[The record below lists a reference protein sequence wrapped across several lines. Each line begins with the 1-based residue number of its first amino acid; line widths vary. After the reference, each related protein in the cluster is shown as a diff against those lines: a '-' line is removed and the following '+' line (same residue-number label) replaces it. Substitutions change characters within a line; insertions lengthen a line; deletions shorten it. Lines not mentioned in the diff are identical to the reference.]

1 METGMKKIFRSKHV
15 IASRMLVSIALV
27 GLAPNIAAAPLEEI
41 VVTAERRTQSQQD
54 VPLSITTITGDAIGV
69 SGISEIRDV
78 ALKTPNLS
86 ITNFTIAEPQ
96 VFLRGVGTTSDS
108 AGSDPTVSM
117 FVDDVYI
124 ARSGGGSSDLF
135 DLERIEILRGPQ
147 GTLYG
152 RNATGGAISM
162 FTKKPSQEFEA
173 KTSATV
179 GDYGL
184 SVLRGYVNG
193 PINEKLA
200 GKLTFSKRDRDG
212 YAKNIKNGQELDEA
226 DNTSAR
232 AQLLWAPTDA
242 TEVLFGLDYSTDD
255 TNGLCRN
262 QTNFDKADQPAGGAL
277 VPLAVAYVAAQGI
290 SDPRTCGNSSEQ
302 FAEKDIFGS
311 VIRVEHDFDNM
322 QLTSITGYRESKYQW
337 LQELTGGDTPP
348 QLLGVGDFE
357 GEEQDQFS
365 QEFRF
370 TGEGDKLFWVAGLY
384 YFNEN
389 VDRFAQTAI
398 QFGAVINPGLLL
410 DQRYTQLAKNTSYA
424 VFGQLT
430 YSLTDTLDLTL
441 GGRQTWDEKRINQ
454 TYSFGTQQIFALNGL
469 EGEWNAFTPRVTVDW
484 KLADDHMLFFTYS
497 EGYKSG
503 LFGSQN
509 TDPVLAAIAIEPED
523 ATSMEIGVKTEW
535 FDNRLRVNATVFD
548 LEIDNLQLF
557 SLVDFLLITSNGAI
571 EASGLELDF
580 IAAITDDLTVSGIYS
595 SLDAT
600 HVGGPD
606 DGKNTVRSPEDK
618 FSISVNYSRALAS
631 GANIDFGTS
640 VSYASEFFHDTSNIE
655 TSESPAAT
663 TWDASIR
670 YTDSSEK
677 WNLELW
683 GKNLGDELITVH
695 SILGPF
701 SGSVDLY
708 APPKTVGVTFNY
720 FWN

>member
-1 METGMKKIFRSKHV
+1 MKILFKSKHI
-15 IASRMLVSIALV
+15 IASSILASIALA
-27 GLAPNIAAAPLEEI
+27 GLTPSLAAAAALEEI

-54 VPLSITTITGDAIGV
+54 VPLSITTITGDAISA
-69 SGISEIRDV
+69 SGISEIRDI

-86 ITNFTIAEPQ
+86 ITNFSIAEPQ
-96 VFLRGVGTTSDS
+96 LFLRGVGTTSDS

-124 ARSGGGSSDLF
+124 ARAGGGSSDLF
-135 DLERIEILRGPQ
+135 DLERIEVLRGPQ

-173 KTSATV
+173 KVSATV

-193 PINEKLA
+193 PINDNLA
-200 GKLTFSKRDRDG
+200 GKLTISKRDRDG
-212 YAKNIKNGQELDEA
+212 YAKNIKNGQELDDA
-226 DNTSAR
+226 DNTSGR
-232 AQLLWAPTDA
+232 AQLLWTPSDM

-255 TNGLCRN
+255 NNGACRN
-262 QTNFDKADQPAGGAL
+262 QTNFDTANQPAGGAL
-277 VPLAVAYVAAQGI
+277 VPIAIAAVAAQGI
-290 SDPRTCGNSSEQ
+290 GDPRTCGNSRAQ
-302 FAEKDIFGS
+302 FAEKDVFGA

-322 QLTSITGYRESKYQW
+322 QLTSITGYRESEYQW

-370 TGEGDKLFWVAGLY
+370 TGEADKLFWVAGLY

-389 VDRFAQTAI
+389 VDRFAQTPI
-398 QFGAVINPGLLL
+398 QFGQVVNPGLLL
-410 DQRYTQLAKNTSYA
+410 DQRYTQLAENTSYA

-430 YSLTDTLDLTL
+430 YSLTDTLDLTV
-441 GGRQTWDEKRINQ
+441 GGRQTWDEKTINQ
-454 TYSFGTQQIFALNGL
+454 TYSFGTQQVFALNGL
-469 EGEWNAFTPRVTVDW
+469 EGKWNAFTPRVTVDW
-484 KLADDHMLFFTYS
+484 KFADNHMLFFTYA

-509 TDPVLAAIAIEPED
+509 TNPVLAAIAIEPED
-523 ATSMEIGVKTEW
+523 AISFEIGAKTEW
-535 FDNRLRVNATVFD
+535 FDNRFRLNATVFD
-548 LEIDNLQLF
+548 LKIENLQTF
-557 SLVDFLLITSNGAI
+557 SLVDFLLVTGNSEI
-571 EASGLELDF
+571 ESTGIELDF
-580 IAAITDDLTVSGIYS
+580 TAAISDNLTLSGIYS
-595 SLDAT
+595 NLDAT
-600 HVGGPD
+600 YVGGTD
-606 DGKNTVRSPEDK
+606 DGKRAVRSPEDK
-618 FSISVNYSRALAS
+618 FSLSINYATELGNGASVDFSTSASYS
-631 GANIDFGTS
+631 
-640 VSYASEFFHDTSNIE
+640 SEFFHERSNIAP
-655 TSESPAAT
+655 SESPSST

-670 YTDSSEK
+670 YTDPDDK

-683 GKNLGDELITVH
+683 GKNLSDELITVH

-701 SGSVDLY
+701 AGSVDLY
-708 APPKTVGVTFNY
+708 APPKTVGLTFNY